1 MEALPENTLIE
12 RNKSI
17 RNDYGR
23 IENALFF
30 ELFRFVREYEPTFEL
45 GFRNY
50 ADIEQYAEAAEYEV
64 FCEMAKKI
72 QRLCSEKNIYFD
84 YNPYSD
90 IVMDKEPVGTRYD
103 MDDIIWFTQTNKFQ
117 SVYTDWDLFSMLFY
131 FLNRARISG
140 LIPPASRI
148 FMACSPSCSHG

>member
-1 MEALPENTLIE
+1 MILWISFSHGCLIKLLEALPENTLIE

-50 ADIEQYAEAAEYEV
+50 ADIEQYAEAAEYELYYP
-64 FCEMAKKI
+64 FF
-72 QRLCSEKNIYFD
+72 RHTGY
-84 YNPYSD
+84 
-90 IVMDKEPVGTRYD
+90 
-103 MDDIIWFTQTNKFQ
+103 
-117 SVYTDWDLFSMLFY
+117 
-131 FLNRARISG
+131 RAG
-140 LIPPASRI
+140 
-148 FMACSPSCSHG
+148 